1 MNRPIIFKYT
11 KVPSVVVNYQNCRSR
26 HRSPCQRS
34 RWLKVAPAQDMVT
47 DEFEEKFFIQNLGG
61 KHSYD
66 IWQVVKHF
74 RNKNNGSSSPHWAD
88 YRPGSSGLNSNSD
101 ATHWL
106 QVASFLLCGIGSG
119 DRAHKVGETNSRSLY
134 HAWQLKLLKM
144 IKSMSG
150 SKTDFPFFNRSQI
163 WSTSLYSQNIPFYR
177 SPGTCMSIQI
187 NPRGLSF
194 EV

>member
-1 MNRPIIFKYT
+1 MPVSK
-11 KVPSVVVNYQNCRSR
+11 KSVIKSCTCTNI
-26 HRSPCQRS
+26 
-34 RWLKVAPAQDMVT
+34 VT

-101 ATHWL
+101 ATHCNALIASSIVLTLRHRQWWPCS
-106 QVASFLLCGIGSG
+106 QGWGIEFSVALPCL
-119 DRAHKVGETNSRSLY
+119 AV
-134 HAWQLKLLKM
+134 KM
-144 IKSMSG
+144 IKNDKSMSG

-187 NPRGLSF
+187 NPRVLRF